1 MSSDRIFPPIMSR
14 FTRLPIRWRLA
25 VTSAVLTFL
34 ILAAFASVV
43 GAFTSR
49 QVHEH
54 FDDDLRAT
62 IGDLQTRVR
71 PRQVG
76 TSLELVGGDAIK
88 QAAAGDAVLRV
99 VSSSGRIL
107 LPARH
112 NANLGSPLIDLQDVG
127 QYRVISRP
135 IFIQQSDRPVAYLQ
149 FGKLRET
156 TNGTLARIRLFL
168 AAGVIGGALLALL
181 AGLAVARRAMG
192 PVQELTN
199 AAKEIA
205 RTRDAAVELPRP
217 LADDEVADLSRTL
230 TEMLAELNAARTE
243 LEAMLSRQ
251 REFVADASHELRTP
265 LTSILANLELLEAE
279 LSGED
284 AEMVQSALRSSRRMR
299 GLVSD
304 LLLLA
309 RADAHREHVR
319 EAVDVGEVICAAAGE
334 AAPLGAGHDLAVDAD
349 SGLLVDGWRDD
360 LHRLVLNLIENSL
373 RHTPPGT
380 PVRASAYATEDGT
393 IRIVVEDQ
401 GPGLPAEIRD
411 RAFER
416 FVRGAGDGGRGSG
429 LGLAIV
435 SAVAEGHGGSVA
447 YEDRL
452 NGGARFIVTL
462 PAADS
467 RADAHAPT
475 LPADASAER
484 SRADGAAAD
493 RVAAGDHGDNARGDA
508 AGDSQR

>member
-1 MSSDRIFPPIMSR
+1 VTHSRTFPPLLSR

-25 VTSAVLTFL
+25 LTSASLTFG
-34 ILAAFASVV
+34 ILAAFALVV

-49 QVHEH
+49 QVHDH

-71 PRQVG
+71 PQLFPDG
-76 TSLELVGGDAIK
+76 LKLVGRDAVK
-88 QAAAGDAVLRV
+88 QAAAGDSVVRIVAADGRV
-99 VSSSGRIL
+99 IE
-107 LPARH
+107 PARH
-112 NANLGSPLIDLQDVG
+112 NVNLGSPLVALENVG
-127 QYRVISRP
+127 KYRVISRP
-135 IFIQQSDRPVAYLQ
+135 IFIQQRQEPVAFIQYA
-149 FGKLRET
+149 KPRDT
-156 TNGTLARIRLFL
+156 TNATIARIRLFL
-168 AAGVIGGALLALL
+168 AAGAFGGALLALL

-205 RTRDAAVELPRP
+205 RTRDAAVALPRP
-217 LADDEVADLSRTL
+217 LADDEVADLSYTL
-230 TEMLAELNAARTE
+230 SEMLRELTASRTE
-243 LEAMLSRQ
+243 LEAMLLRQ

-279 LSGED
+279 LQGEE
-284 AEMVQSALRSSRRMR
+284 AEMVKSALRSSRRMR
-299 GLVSD
+299 GLVAD

-309 RADAHREHVR
+309 RADARRERTR
-319 EAVDVGEVICAAAGE
+319 EPVDIANVMRAAAGE
-334 AAPLGAGHDLAVDAD
+334 AAPLAAGHDLGIDVDED
-349 SGLLVDGWRDD
+349 LIVEGWRDD
-360 LHRLVLNLIENSL
+360 LHRLVLNLIENAL

-380 PVRASAYATEDGT
+380 DVRASAHAPDPEHVQ
-393 IRIVVEDQ
+393 IVVEDE

-435 SAVAEGHGGSVA
+435 SAVAEGHGGTVA
-447 YEDRL
+447 YEERM

-462 PAADS
+462 PSAP
-467 RADAHAPT
+467 APT
-475 LPADASAER
+475 TPQQPQAGS
-484 SRADGAAAD
+484 SAAA
-493 RVAAGDHGDNARGDA
+493 
-508 AGDSQR
+508 

>member
-1 MSSDRIFPPIMSR
+1 LSR

-25 VTSAVLTFL
+25 LTSASLTFG
-34 ILAAFASVV
+34 ILAAFALVV

-49 QVHEH
+49 QVHDH

-71 PRQVG
+71 PQLFPDG
-76 TSLELVGGDAIK
+76 LKLVGRDAVK
-88 QAAAGDAVLRV
+88 QAAAGDSVVRIVAADGRV
-99 VSSSGRIL
+99 IE
-107 LPARH
+107 PARH
-112 NANLGSPLIDLQDVG
+112 NVNLGSPLVALENVG
-127 QYRVISRP
+127 KYRVISRP
-135 IFIQQSDRPVAYLQ
+135 IFIQQRQEPVAFIQYA
-149 FGKLRET
+149 KPRDT
-156 TNGTLARIRLFL
+156 TNATIARIRLFL
-168 AAGVIGGALLALL
+168 AAGAFGGALLALL

-205 RTRDAAVELPRP
+205 RTRDAAVALPRP
-217 LADDEVADLSRTL
+217 LADDEVADLSYTL
-230 TEMLAELNAARTE
+230 SEMLRELTASRTE
-243 LEAMLSRQ
+243 LEAMLLRQ

-279 LSGED
+279 LQGEE
-284 AEMVQSALRSSRRMR
+284 AEMVKSALRSSRRMR
-299 GLVSD
+299 GLVAD

-309 RADAHREHVR
+309 RADARRERTR
-319 EAVDVGEVICAAAGE
+319 EPVDIANVMRAAAGE
-334 AAPLGAGHDLAVDAD
+334 AAPLAAGHDLGIDVDED
-349 SGLLVDGWRDD
+349 LIVEGWRDD
-360 LHRLVLNLIENSL
+360 LHRLVLNLIENAL

-380 PVRASAYATEDGT
+380 DVRASAHAPDPEHVQ
-393 IRIVVEDQ
+393 IVVEDE

-435 SAVAEGHGGSVA
+435 SAVAEGHGGTVA
-447 YEDRL
+447 YEERM

-462 PAADS
+462 PSAP
-467 RADAHAPT
+467 APT
-475 LPADASAER
+475 TPQQPQAGS
-484 SRADGAAAD
+484 SAAA
-493 RVAAGDHGDNARGDA
+493 
-508 AGDSQR
+508 